1 MLDNL
6 QKYDIVLA
14 SNSPRRRELLA
25 GLGLDFRVGVLS
37 GVDENYPSTL
47 PVREVAE
54 YIARAKAQAISCLS
68 NFKQIV
74 LANAM
79 YGNDNNHY
87 WVGYWETDQGNGQ
100 KSNYVLI
107 VNEGGLDKK
116 TYFCPSHENSNY
128 NAGYSIGI
136 IRADMKYE
144 LSCFALRQNEWGNF
158 VLRDVKYDS
167 CYYRVNA
174 CKAPS
179 EAPFAG
185 DSIGLTD
192 GQGRSVWTFDTGH
205 AEANHYCGSAHPNS
219 PTNVG
224 RRPPHPQGRGFR
236 GRPGGLLRQR
246 RARQH
251 RLPLLLH
258 RQRQRRHAVLI

>member
-1 MLDNL
+1 MKKHFTL
-6 QKYDIVLA
+6 I
-14 SNSPRRRELLA
+14 ELLVVIA
-25 GLGLDFRVGVLS
+25 IIAILAAML
-37 GVDENYPSTL
+37 L
-47 PVREVAE
+47 PALAK
-54 YIARAKAQAISCLS
+54 ARAKAQSISCLS
-68 NFKQIV
+68 NFKQVI
-74 LANAM
+74 LSNAI
-79 YGNDNNHY
+79 YGNDNAQY
-87 WVGYWETDQGNGQ
+87 WVGYWETDKGNGQ

-128 NAGYSIGI
+128 NASYSIGI
-136 IRADMKYE
+136 IRADMQYQ

-158 VLRDVKYDS
+158 VMRDVWYDS

-205 AEANHYCGSAHPNS
+205 AEANHYCGSAHHNS
-219 PTNVG
+219 RMNVG
-224 RRPPHPQGRGFR
+224 FMDGHAAACGKGELINIGFR
-236 GRPGGLLRQR
+236 YFSTDNQPFGTQY
-246 RARQH
+246 
-251 RLPLLLH
+251 
-258 RQRQRRHAVLI
+258 

>member
-1 MLDNL
+1 MKKKNFTL
-6 QKYDIVLA
+6 I
-14 SNSPRRRELLA
+14 ELLVVIA
-25 GLGLDFRVGVLS
+25 IIAILAAML
-37 GVDENYPSTL
+37 L
-47 PVREVAE
+47 PALAK
-54 YIARAKAQAISCLS
+54 ARAKAQSISCLS
-68 NFKQIV
+68 NFKQVI

-79 YGNDNNHY
+79 YGNDNSQY
-87 WVGYWETDQGNGQ
+87 WVGYWESDNSSSSSGQ
-100 KSNYVLI
+100 RKSNYTLI
-107 VNEGGLDKK
+107 VGEGGLDKK

-128 NAGYSIGI
+128 NSSYSIGI
-136 IRADMKYE
+136 IRADMQYQ

-205 AEANHYCGSAHPNS
+205 AEANHYCASAHHNS
-219 PTNVG
+219 RMNVG
-224 RRPPHPQGRGFR
+224 FMDGHAASCGKGDLINIGFR
-236 GRPGGLLRQR
+236 YFSMDNQPFGTQY
-246 RARQH
+246 
-251 RLPLLLH
+251 
-258 RQRQRRHAVLI
+258 